1 MDEDYKTYIL
11 YALPVAVFILN
22 RIPYMGKY
30 LRVVNTLIHE
40 SGHAVAALIASGEV
54 YAVELF
60 SDRSG
65 TTITKRAKSKGGRFL
80 VAFSGY
86 PFGSAVAYGLFF
98 LISIDKC
105 NMVLYAL
112 VCIALLNL
120 MFYVRNTYG
129 IFWLISF
136 TAIVFA
142 VNFYGNEIVQYA
154 FSAWLCG
161 IMLFEALYSSAE
173 LISICRRKPKNAG
186 DATDL
191 ANITKI
197 PSMFWAVL
205 FFAQAIL
212 FIYLSMKLFFRI

>member
-1 MDEDYKTYIL
+1 LNEDYKLYIL
-11 YALPVAVFILN
+11 YALPVVVFVLN
-22 RIPYMGKY
+22 RIPYVGKY

-40 SGHAVAALIASGEV
+40 SGHAVAALVASGEV

-65 TTITKRAKSKGGRFL
+65 TTVTKRAKSKGGIFL

-112 VCIALLNL
+112 ACIAMLNL

-129 IFWLISF
+129 IFWLV
-136 TAIVFA
+136 TFA
-142 VNFYGNEIVQYA
+142 ALIFVINYYGNEMVQYA

-161 IMLFEALYSSAE
+161 IMLFEALYSSIE
-173 LISICRRKPKNAG
+173 LISICRKKPKNAG
-186 DATDL
+186 DASDL
-191 ANITKI
+191 AYITKI
-197 PSMFWAVL
+197 PSMFWAFL
-205 FFAQAIL
+205 FLAQACL
-212 FIYLSMKLFFRI
+212 FIYLSIELFFVL

>member
-1 MDEDYKTYIL
+1 MNEDYKIYIL
-11 YALPVAVFILN
+11 YSLPVVVFILN
-22 RIPYMGKY
+22 RIPYVGKY

-54 YAVELF
+54 YNVELF

-65 TTITKRAKSKGGRFL
+65 TTVTKRANSKGGRFL

-112 VCIALLNL
+112 ACIAVLNL
-120 MFYVRNTYG
+120 MFYVRNNYG
-129 IFWLISF
+129 IFWLITF
-136 TAIVFA
+136 TALIFIV
-142 VNFYGNEIVQYA
+142 NIYGNEMVQYA

-161 IMLFEALYSSAE
+161 IMLFEALYSSIE
-173 LISICRRKPKNAG
+173 LISICRKKPKNAG
-186 DATDL
+186 DASDL
-191 ANITKI
+191 ASITKI
-197 PSMFWAVL
+197 PSMFWAFV
-205 FFAQAIL
+205 FFAQACM
-212 FIYLSMKLFFRI
+212 FIYLSAKLFIKL